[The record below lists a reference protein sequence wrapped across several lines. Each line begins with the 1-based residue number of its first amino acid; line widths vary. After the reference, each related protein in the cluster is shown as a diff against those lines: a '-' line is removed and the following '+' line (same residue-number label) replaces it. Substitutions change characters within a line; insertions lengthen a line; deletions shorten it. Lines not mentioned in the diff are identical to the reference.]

1 MNKAAK
7 FVYPLG
13 CWTSIVAP
21 LLAIVLY
28 PRAKWLFAF
37 TLIGVAVLVLNH
49 RLPKD
54 PTPQALADQIERLL
68 KGDSAG
74 WDVENFEFQSIRN
87 PQLREFHLR
96 SMKVGGLP
104 EGWINANEE
113 RKKQLREIIEHLR
126 NLEQREGQ

>member
-13 CWTSIVAP
+13 CLTSIAAP

-37 TLIGVAVLVLNH
+37 TLLGVAVLVLNH
-49 RLPKD
+49 RFRKD
-54 PTPQALADQIERLL
+54 PTPQALANQVERLL
-68 KGDSAG
+68 NGRHAG
-74 WDVENFEFQSIRN
+74 WDVENFEHQSIRN

-96 SMKVGGLP
+96 SMKVEGLP
-104 EGWINANEE
+104 EEWVNANEDQ
-113 RKKQLREIIEHLR
+113 KKQLREIIQHLR
-126 NLEQREGQ
+126 EQ